1 MGSPRPTGPTST
13 PRISTALACATVA
26 PSPAT
31 AACTSCA
38 ACKTTAPNSR
48 SCRCGN
54 PSTLSGNS
62 PERTMIK
69 PATTRKTATSSSS
82 SSPSS
87 STPTSVPEISLALAD
102 AREWEDLRQRGHLM
116 GDEMLEYL
124 RTVRERPVWRPVPA
138 EVRKRLAGEG
148 PAPRDPTPAARVYE
162 EFKRDVLPYPT
173 GNIHPRFWGWVIG
186 TGTPLAMLADMLA
199 SGMNPQVAEFDDSS
213 AVVENQVIGWLVE
226 LLGLPPGT
234 HGLLVSGGSMANF
247 VGLAVARNARAGF
260 DVRERGLQN
269 GAVLFLNDKAT
280 TETHSSVR
288 KAVELLGLGHDALRA
303 IPVTADYAID
313 LQALRGKLAADRA
326 AGWRPICIVGNA
338 GTVNTGATDDL
349 RALAAL
355 SRDEQTW
362 FHVDGAFGAL
372 AALVPELRP
381 LVAGLEDADSVAFDL
396 HKWLYMPY
404 EVGCTLVRDQQ
415 AHRATFNVTPAY
427 LASFDR
433 GIAAGGFPFAER
445 GVQLSRGFRALKVW
459 MSFKTHGLD
468 TFAQLIHQNVHQA
481 HYLAGLVTKH
491 PRLELLAP
499 APLNVVCFRLVVP
512 GADDAALN
520 VLNKEILLRIQE
532 SGLAI
537 PSQTML
543 NGKFAIRVAITNH
556 RSRRED
562 FDLLVRAVVDTGTAL
577 RAR

>member
-1 MGSPRPTGPTST
+1 M
-13 PRISTALACATVA
+13 V
-26 PSPAT
+26 
-31 AACTSCA
+31 
-38 ACKTTAPNSR
+38 
-48 SCRCGN
+48 
-54 PSTLSGNS
+54 
-62 PERTMIK
+62 
-69 PATTRKTATSSSS
+69 
-82 SSPSS
+82 
-87 STPTSVPEISLALAD
+87 
-102 AREWEDLRQRGHLM
+102 
-116 GDEMLEYL
+116 DEMLEYL
-124 RTVRERPVWRPVPA
+124 RTARERPVWRPVPA
-138 EVRKRLAGEG
+138 EVRQRLSGA
-148 PAPRDPTPAARVYE
+148 APRTPTPAEEVYD

-199 SGMNPQVAEFDDSS
+199 SGMNPQVAEFDDAP

-226 LLGLPPGT
+226 LLGLPAGT

-247 VGLAVARNARAGF
+247 VGLAVARNAGAGF
-260 DVRERGLQN
+260 DIRAQGLQHGN
-269 GAVLFLNDKAT
+269 APPLTVYASS
-280 TETHSSVR
+280 ETHSSVR
-288 KAVELLGLGHDALRA
+288 KAVELLGLGREALRS
-303 IPVTADYAID
+303 IPVSSDFTID
-313 LQALRGKLAADRA
+313 LHALRGALAVDRA
-326 AGWRPICIVGNA
+326 AGRRPICVVGNA

-355 SRDEQTW
+355 CQKEGIW

-381 LVAGLEDADSVAFDL
+381 QVAGLEEADSVAFDL
-396 HKWLYMPY
+396 HKWMYLPY
-404 EVGCTLVRDQQ
+404 EVGCTLVRDQA

-433 GIAAGGFPFAER
+433 GIAAGGFPFADR

-468 TFAQLIHQNVHQA
+468 AFARLIHQNVRQA
-481 HYLAGLVTKH
+481 HYLAGLVTQH

-499 APLNVVCFRLVVP
+499 VPLNVVCFRYVIP
-512 GADDAALN
+512 GASDDALN
-520 VLNKEILLRIQE
+520 ALNKEILIRIQE

-562 FDLLVRAVVDTGTAL
+562 FDLLVRAVADTGAAL
-577 RAR
+577 R

>member
-1 MGSPRPTGPTST
+1 M
-13 PRISTALACATVA
+13 
-26 PSPAT
+26 
-31 AACTSCA
+31 
-38 ACKTTAPNSR
+38 ND
-48 SCRCGN
+48 
-54 PSTLSGNS
+54 
-62 PERTMIK
+62 
-69 PATTRKTATSSSS
+69 
-82 SSPSS
+82 
-87 STPTSVPEISLALAD
+87 PEISLDPAD
-102 AREWEDLRQRGHLM
+102 ERGWEQLRLLGHRM
-116 GDEMLEYL
+116 VDEMLEHL

-138 EVRKRLAGEG
+138 EVRTRLSG
-148 PAPRDPTPAARVYE
+148 PAPRAATPAEQVYE

-173 GNIHPRFWGWVIG
+173 GNTHPRFWGWVIG

-199 SGMNPQVAEFDDSS
+199 SGMNPQVAEFDDTP

-226 LLGLPPGT
+226 LLGLPPET

-260 DVRERGLQN
+260 DVREQGLQN
-269 GAVLFLNDKAT
+269 GAGPQLTVYAS

-288 KAVELLGLGHDALRA
+288 KAVELLGLGHEALRS
-303 IPVTADYAID
+303 IPVAADFTID
-313 LQALRGKLAADRA
+313 VQALRDRIAADKA
-326 AGWRPICIVGNA
+326 AGYRPICIVGNA

-355 SRDEQTW
+355 SREEGLW

-372 AALVPELRP
+372 AALVPDLRP
-381 LVAGLEDADSVAFDL
+381 LVAGLDQADSVAFDL

-404 EVGCTLVRDQQ
+404 EVGCTLVRDQK

-459 MSFKTHGLD
+459 MSFKTHGID
-468 TFAQLIHQNVHQA
+468 AFAQLIHQNVRQA

-491 PRLELLAP
+491 PLLELLAP
-499 APLNVVCFRLVVP
+499 VPLNVVCFRLALP
-512 GADDAALN
+512 GKSDAELNALN
-520 VLNKEILLRIQE
+520 REILLRIQE
-532 SGLAI
+532 SGVAI
-537 PSQTML
+537 PSQTVL
-543 NGKFAIRVAITNH
+543 NGRFAIRVAITNH

-562 FDLLVRAVVDTGTAL
+562 FDLLVRSVVEIAASL
-577 RAR
+577 RPD

>member
-1 MGSPRPTGPTST
+1 
-13 PRISTALACATVA
+13 
-26 PSPAT
+26 
-31 AACTSCA
+31 
-38 ACKTTAPNSR
+38 
-48 SCRCGN
+48 
-54 PSTLSGNS
+54 
-62 PERTMIK
+62 
-69 PATTRKTATSSSS
+69 
-82 SSPSS
+82 
-87 STPTSVPEISLALAD
+87 
-102 AREWEDLRQRGHLM
+102 
-116 GDEMLEYL
+116 MLEYL

-138 EVRKRLAGEG
+138 EVRKRLSGT
-148 PAPRDPTPAARVYE
+148 PPRDPTPAAEVYE

-173 GNIHPRFWGWVIG
+173 GNTHPRFWGWVIG
-186 TGTPLAMLADMLA
+186 TGTPVAMLADMLA
-199 SGMNPQVAEFDDSS
+199 SGMNPQVAEFDDAP

-226 LLGLPPGT
+226 LLGLPAGT

-247 VGLAVARNARAGF
+247 VGLAVARNACAGF

-269 GAVLFLNDKAT
+269 GDSPQLTVYAS

-288 KAVELLGLGHDALRA
+288 KAVELLGLGHDALRS
-303 IPVTADYAID
+303 IPVTTDYAID
-313 LQALRGKLAADRA
+313 LNALRETLAADKA
-326 AGWRPICIVGNA
+326 AGRRPLCIVGNA

-355 SRDEQTW
+355 SREEKTW

-381 LVAGLEDADSVAFDL
+381 LVSGLEQADSVAFDL

-404 EVGCTLVRDQQ
+404 EVGCTLVRDQK

-445 GVQLSRGFRALKVW
+445 GIQLSRGFRALKVW
-459 MSFKTHGLD
+459 MSFKTHGLNA
-468 TFAQLIHQNVHQA
+468 FAQLIHQNVRQA
-481 HYLAGLVTKH
+481 HYLAALVTKH

-499 APLNVVCFRLVVP
+499 APLNVVCFRFVVP

-520 VLNKEILLRIQE
+520 ALNQEILLRIQE

-537 PSQTML
+537 PSHTL
-543 NGKFAIRVAITNH
+543 LGGKFAIRVAITNH
-556 RSRRED
+556 RSRRD
-562 FDLLVRAVVDTGTAL
+562 DLDMLVRAVVETGTAL
-577 RAR
+577 R

>member
-1 MGSPRPTGPTST
+1 
-13 PRISTALACATVA
+13 
-26 PSPAT
+26 
-31 AACTSCA
+31 
-38 ACKTTAPNSR
+38 
-48 SCRCGN
+48 
-54 PSTLSGNS
+54 
-62 PERTMIK
+62 
-69 PATTRKTATSSSS
+69 
-82 SSPSS
+82 
-87 STPTSVPEISLALAD
+87 
-102 AREWEDLRQRGHLM
+102 
-116 GDEMLEYL
+116 MLEYL
-124 RTVRERPVWRPVPA
+124 RTARERPVWRPVPT
-138 EVRKRLAGEG
+138 EVRQRLSGA
-148 PAPRDPTPAARVYE
+148 APRTPTAAADVYE

-186 TGTPLAMLADMLA
+186 TGTPVAMLADMLA
-199 SGMNPQVAEFDDSS
+199 SGMNPQVAEFDDAP

-226 LLGLPPGT
+226 LLGLPAGT

-260 DVRERGLQN
+260 DVRKDGLRGNQALTVY
-269 GAVLFLNDKAT
+269 ASS
-280 TETHSSVR
+280 ETHSSVR
-288 KAVELLGLGHDALRA
+288 KAVELLGLGHEALRS
-303 IPVTADYAID
+303 IPVSRDYTID
-313 LQALRGKLAADRA
+313 VPALRDTLARDQA
-326 AGWRPICIVGNA
+326 AGRRPICVVGNA

-349 RALAAL
+349 NALAAIC
-355 SRDEQTW
+355 RDEGLW

-381 LVAGLEDADSVAFDL
+381 LVAGLEHADSLAFDL

-404 EVGCTLVRDQQ
+404 EVGCTLVRDQK
-415 AHRATFNVTPAY
+415 AHRATFNLTPAY

-468 TFAQLIHQNVHQA
+468 AFAQLIHQNVRQA

-499 APLNVVCFRLVVP
+499 APLNIVCFRYSVP
-512 GADDAALN
+512 GADTATLN
-520 VLNKEILLRIQE
+520 ELNKEILLRIQE

-537 PSQTML
+537 PSQTVL
-543 NGKFAIRVAITNH
+543 DGRFAIRVAITNH

-562 FDLLVRAVVDTGTAL
+562 FDLLVRSVVETGAAL
-577 RAR
+577 R

>member
-48 SCRCGN
+48 SCRYGN

-62 PERTMIK
+62 PERTMRK

-87 STPTSVPEISLALAD
+87 STTTSLSEISLDPAD
-102 AREWEDLRQRGHLM
+102 ARQWEELRQLGHLM
-116 GDEMLEYL
+116 VDEMLEYL

-247 VGLAVARNARAGF
+247 VGLAVAWNARAGF
-260 DVRERGLQN
+260 DVRERGLQ
-269 GAVLFLNDKAT
+269 
-280 TETHSSVR
+280 
-288 KAVELLGLGHDALRA
+288 
-303 IPVTADYAID
+303 
-313 LQALRGKLAADRA
+313 RGGGGR
-326 AGWRPICIVGNA
+326 
-338 GTVNTGATDDL
+338 GTVAERLCVHGN
-349 RALAAL
+349 
-355 SRDEQTW
+355 
-362 FHVDGAFGAL
+362 
-372 AALVPELRP
+372 P
-381 LVAGLEDADSVAFDL
+381 LVRPQGGGAARTGPRRPA
-396 HKWLYMPY
+396 
-404 EVGCTLVRDQQ
+404 RDPGGSRLR
-415 AHRATFNVTPAY
+415 HRHRCPARE
-427 LASFDR
+427 AR
-433 GIAAGGFPFAER
+433 R
-445 GVQLSRGFRALKVW
+445 RQSR
-459 MSFKTHGLD
+459 
-468 TFAQLIHQNVHQA
+468 
-481 HYLAGLVTKH
+481 
-491 PRLELLAP
+491 
-499 APLNVVCFRLVVP
+499 
-512 GADDAALN
+512 
-520 VLNKEILLRIQE
+520 
-532 SGLAI
+532 
-537 PSQTML
+537 
-543 NGKFAIRVAITNH
+543 RVATHLH
-556 RSRRED
+556 RGQRRHGEYGRD
-562 FDLLVRAVVDTGTAL
+562 RRSARAGRVES
-577 RAR
+577 

>member
-1 MGSPRPTGPTST
+1 MT
-13 PRISTALACATVA
+13 
-26 PSPAT
+26 
-31 AACTSCA
+31 
-38 ACKTTAPNSR
+38 K
-48 SCRCGN
+48 
-54 PSTLSGNS
+54 
-62 PERTMIK
+62 
-69 PATTRKTATSSSS
+69 
-82 SSPSS
+82 
-87 STPTSVPEISLALAD
+87 PEISLDPAD
-102 AREWEDLRQRGHLM
+102 ARGWEELRRLGHQM
-116 GDEMLEYL
+116 VDEMLDHL

-138 EVRKRLAGEG
+138 EVRQRLST
-148 PAPRDPTPAARVYE
+148 PAPRAPTPATDVYE

-173 GNIHPRFWGWVIG
+173 GNTHPRFWGWVIG

-199 SGMNPQVAEFDDSS
+199 SGMNPQVAEFDDSP

-226 LLGLPPGT
+226 LLGLPAGT

-247 VGLAVARNARAGF
+247 VGLAVARNDRAGF
-260 DVRERGLQN
+260 DVRERGLQS
-269 GAVLFLNDKAT
+269 GSSPRLSVYAS

-288 KAVELLGLGHDALRA
+288 KAVELLGLGRDALRT
-303 IPVTADYAID
+303 IPVTADYTID
-313 LQALRGKLAADRA
+313 LAALRERLFADKA
-326 AGWRPICIVGNA
+326 DGWRPICIVGNA

-349 RALAAL
+349 RGLAAL
-355 SRDEQTW
+355 AREEEVW

-372 AALVPELRP
+372 AALVPDLTH
-381 LVAGLEDADSVAFDL
+381 LVAGLEHADSVAFDL

-404 EVGCTLVRDQQ
+404 EVGCTLVRDQK

-433 GIAAGGFPFAER
+433 GISAGGFPFAER

-459 MSFKTHGLD
+459 MSFKTHGVNA
-468 TFAQLIHQNVHQA
+468 FAQLIHQNVRQA

-499 APLNVVCFRLVVP
+499 APLNVVCFRFAVP

-520 VLNKEILLRIQE
+520 ALNTEILLRIQE

-562 FDLLVRAVVDTGTAL
+562 FDLLVRSVAEIGAAL
-577 RAR
+577 RSD

>member
-1 MGSPRPTGPTST
+1 MR
-13 PRISTALACATVA
+13 
-26 PSPAT
+26 
-31 AACTSCA
+31 
-38 ACKTTAPNSR
+38 
-48 SCRCGN
+48 
-54 PSTLSGNS
+54 
-62 PERTMIK
+62 K
-69 PATTRKTATSSSS
+69 PAITRKTASSSSS
-82 SSPSS
+82 SSP
-87 STPTSVPEISLALAD
+87 EISLDPAD
-102 AREWEDLRQRGHLM
+102 ARGWEELRLLGHRM
-116 GDEMLEYL
+116 VDEMLEYL

-138 EVRKRLAGEG
+138 DVRQRLSST
-148 PAPRDPTPAARVYE
+148 PAPRKPTAARDVYE

-186 TGTPLAMLADMLA
+186 TGTPFAMLADMLA
-199 SGMNPQVAEFDDSS
+199 SGMNPQVAEFDDAP

-226 LLGLPPGT
+226 LLGLPAET

-260 DVRERGLQN
+260 DIREGGVHAGPKLTVY
-269 GAVLFLNDKAT
+269 ASS
-280 TETHSSVR
+280 ETHSSVR
-288 KAVELLGLGHDALRA
+288 KAVELLGLGHDALRS
-303 IPVTADYAID
+303 IPVTADYTID
-313 LQALRGKLAADRA
+313 LQALGATLAADKA
-326 AGWRPICIVGNA
+326 KGLRPICIVGNA

-349 RALAAL
+349 SALADV
-355 SRDEQTW
+355 SQKEGTW

-372 AALVPELRP
+372 AAFVPELRP
-381 LVAGLEDADSVAFDL
+381 LVAGLDQADSVAFDL

-404 EVGCTLVRDQQ
+404 EVGCTLVRDQK

-468 TFAQLIHQNVHQA
+468 AFAQLIHQNVRQA

-499 APLNVVCFRLVVP
+499 APLNVVCFRYVVP
-512 GADDAALN
+512 GADDAQLNALN
-520 VLNKEILLRIQE
+520 TEILLRIQE

-537 PSQTML
+537 PSQTTL
-543 NGKFAIRVAITNH
+543 GGKFAIRVAITNH
-556 RSRRED
+556 RSHRED
-562 FDLLVRAVVDTGTAL
+562 FDLLVRAVVETGTAL
-577 RAR
+577 R